1 MFRNMSIAFTGSRI
15 QAEGQADG
23 ERNIPEMGSYQP
35 APFEQALVSYG
46 ERQIQ
51 RVYQQ
56 AATRISKLQP
66 LFEAHKKH
74 WGDLEK
80 RLKSVMDMFAT
91 RKQELGRDLA
101 IPFPYIYHVALI
113 VFLGIGEFPLNTIV
127 FRLFGEPEY
136 LTYVMAS
143 TLAITI
149 PLLGMFIG
157 IHLRQSVPRGVGN
170 VVIMLLP
177 ILAVGAALY
186 AISLLRN
193 TYIFSQSDPGQPMPV
208 SQEQMAYALFAIN
221 SLVFCGAM
229 VGSFFAHDPDEKMDF
244 AHYSL
249 IFLDRSRNRVRKK
262 LFCLGT
268 KINAEIRKAKSKVAQ
283 IRELTNERINLYRH
297 TNMRHRS
304 LLPPP
309 TFRKN
314 PEFRELEWWP
324 EVQLNH
330 VVEEPKTHAYETVS
344 S

>member
-1 MFRNMSIAFTGSRI
+1 MFRNTSITFTGSRI
-15 QAEGQADG
+15 QAEGRKDG
-23 ERNIPEMGSYQP
+23 ERNVPEMGSYQSS
-35 APFEQALVSYG
+35 PFEQALVAHG
-46 ERQIQ
+46 ERHIQ
-51 RVYQQ
+51 RIYEKT
-56 AATRISKLQP
+56 AGRISKLQP

-74 WGDLEK
+74 WADLER
-80 RLKSVMDMFAT
+80 RLKNVNEMFNT

-101 IPFPYIYHVALI
+101 IPFPYIYHIALI
-113 VFLGIGEFPLNTIV
+113 LFLGIGEFPLNTIV

-157 IHLRQSVPRGVGN
+157 IHLRQSVPRPIGN
-170 VVIMLLP
+170 TIIGLLP
-177 ILAVGAALY
+177 IVAVGAALY

-193 TYIFSQSDPGQPMPV
+193 TYIFSQADPSNPMPV

-249 IFLDRSRNRVRKK
+249 IFLDRTRNRVRRK
-262 LFCLGT
+262 LFRLGT
-268 KINAEIRKAKSKVAQ
+268 KINAEIKKAKSRVSQ
-283 IRELTNERINLYRH
+283 IRELTKERINLYRH
-297 TNMRHRS
+297 TNMRYRK

-324 EVQLNH
+324 EVELNH
-330 VVEEPKTHAYETVS
+330 VEEHATHAYETVS
-344 S
+344 N